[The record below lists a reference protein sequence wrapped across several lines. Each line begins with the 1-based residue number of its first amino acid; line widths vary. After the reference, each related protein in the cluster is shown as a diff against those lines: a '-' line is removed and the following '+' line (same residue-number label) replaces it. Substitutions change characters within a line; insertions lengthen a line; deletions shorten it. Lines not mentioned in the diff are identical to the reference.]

1 MTTTPIITKEDTSTG
16 GRFVT
21 VVDGHQA
28 VLTYI
33 KRAPDLYVA
42 DHTGVPAALEGRGV
56 GKALFNALVADA
68 QAVGYRIDPQCW
80 FVALHAKRRPELL
93 KLFV

>member
-1 MTTTPIITKEDTSTG
+1 MDIVKQDGPEN

-21 VVDGHQA
+21 TVDGHEA
-28 VLTYI
+28 VLTYV
-33 KRAPDLYVA
+33 KRGDVHVA
-42 DHTGVPAALEGRGV
+42 DHTGVPKALEGRGV
-56 GKALFNALVADA
+56 GKALFDALIADA
-68 QAVGYRIDPQCW
+68 QAEGYRIDPQCW